1 MAEQTVATEP
11 ALQSLGQLYT
21 FRRPE
26 EVSGFL
32 RAHPFL
38 IPLLLEAHSKIVQC
52 FGPSPEVVLEVV
64 TDPEAMD
71 DRELFAFIRSSLPP
85 DEALGKLDKL
95 DKEWWLDEAD
105 RAEGNLC
112 IHLEFR

>member
-1 MAEQTVATEP
+1 MAGQIVATEP
-11 ALQSLGQLYT
+11 ALQSLRQLYI

-26 EVSGFL
+26 EVYGFL
-32 RAHPFL
+32 KTHPLL
-38 IPLLLEAHSKIVQC
+38 IPLLLEAHNKIVQY

-71 DRELFAFIRSSLPP
+71 DRELFAFIRTGLPP
-85 DEALGKLDKL
+85 DEALNKLDRL

-105 RAEGNLC
+105 RAEGELC
-112 IHLEFR
+112 IDVEFL